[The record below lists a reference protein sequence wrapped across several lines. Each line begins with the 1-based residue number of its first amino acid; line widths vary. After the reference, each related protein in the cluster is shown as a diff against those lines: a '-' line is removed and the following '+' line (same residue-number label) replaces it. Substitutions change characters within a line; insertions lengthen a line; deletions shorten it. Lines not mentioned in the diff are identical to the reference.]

1 MNIVDA
7 IRKMCEEKNGF
18 RNLFNKALSYEKL
31 RSLVDDKKDAE
42 LDRYIRTGEIEDQKK
57 KERIDTLH
65 KKNLFKLK
73 LMPVFE
79 PDIPSTLKL

>member
-42 LDRYIRTGEIEDQKK
+42 LDRYIRTGVCED
-57 KERIDTLH
+57 EAVRARIDALH
-65 KKNLFKLK
+65 VRNEFKLK
-73 LMPVFE
+73 P
-79 PDIPSTLKL
+79 IPHFDPTP

>member
-18 RNLFNKALSYEKL
+18 RKLFNKALSYGKL
-31 RSLVDDKKDAE
+31 CSLVDD
-42 LDRYIRTGEIEDQKK
+42 
-57 KERIDTLH
+57 

-79 PDIPSTLKL
+79 PDIPSALKL